1 MNWQRVADVVRARR
15 RELRLTQQDAVIRA
29 GSGVSLAVW
38 NNLEN
43 ARQESYRPSTLA
55 AVARALNWTVDSI
68 DRAEGRLIPT
78 GGPGEGGDR
87 ESRAHP
93 EGFESMAVDPH
104 APIIQCIGNAW
115 QDPIWAFVART
126 RSSVA
131 WSLLVTWDNESSV
144 PCSAGAL
151 TVMIK
156 A

>member
-68 DRAEGRLIPT
+68 DRVLAGEHPIENGQPTDVIEAIQNDPRLDDQGKRILIGT
-78 GGPGEGGDR
+78 YKTLVAGGPDDGE
-87 ESRAHP
+87 
-93 EGFESMAVDPH
+93 
-104 APIIQCIGNAW
+104 
-115 QDPIWAFVART
+115 
-126 RSSVA
+126 
-131 WSLLVTWDNESSV
+131 
-144 PCSAGAL
+144 AL
-151 TVMIK
+151 